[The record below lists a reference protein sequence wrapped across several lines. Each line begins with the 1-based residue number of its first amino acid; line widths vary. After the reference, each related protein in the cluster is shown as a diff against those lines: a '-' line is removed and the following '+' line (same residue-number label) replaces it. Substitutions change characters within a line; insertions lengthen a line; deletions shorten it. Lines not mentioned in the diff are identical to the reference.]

1 MRRLAAEGLGSF
13 GVMLLGTSAAL
24 AGGFGLGDAGVALA
38 FGASLAGM
46 TAALGALDRG
56 DAPLLSPPVTF
67 AAWLRGRIGAGRAL
81 GAMAAQTAGGAL
93 GSILAIAAAADRP
106 GVSIKL
112 LAASVA
118 NGYGRSSPGYYG
130 LLPALWVEIVLTAL
144 FTAVVLRLSSSSS
157 SRRSGS
163 LLTAAGAGLV
173 FATIHMLGLPVTR
186 MAAGPARAI
195 GPAILAG
202 GAAISDLPL
211 FVLAPFAGAALAAVL
226 DRAMTRWINS
236 APSWGNSTPAVGA
249 KPTVKPSAF

>member
-24 AGGFGLGDAGVALA
+24 AGGFGLGDTGVALA

-46 TAALGALDRG
+46 MVALGALDRG

-67 AAWLRGRIGAGRAL
+67 AAWLRGRLSAGRAL
-81 GAMAAQTAGGAL
+81 GVLIAQTIGGAL

-106 GVSIKL
+106 GVSTKL
-112 LAASVA
+112 IAASVA

-144 FTAVVLRLSSSSS
+144 FTAVVLRLSSSK
-157 SRRSGS
+157 RAGG

-211 FVLAPFAGAALAAVL
+211 FVLAPFAGAALAAAL
-226 DRAMTRWINS
+226 DRAMARWINS
-236 APSWGNSTPAVGA
+236 APSWGNSTPAVTAKSTA
-249 KPTVKPSAF
+249 KPSNF